1 VGAVLSA
8 STGSWT
14 GAPTF
19 TYLWLRCAAGGL
31 SCLPIGGATESTY
44 TAQSADAGSTL
55 EVQVTATTSAG
66 SSSIESNPTAALTAP
81 PASAQPPTISGS
93 ATESQVLSASPGS
106 WSGYPAPSFAY
117 QWERCENT
125 GQGCAPISGATEPTY
140 TAQSADVASTLAVQV
155 TATNSV
161 GSSSAASSPTLAVTA
176 PPASG
181 QPPTISG
188 SATEG
193 QVLSAS
199 PGTWSGY
206 PAPSFTYEWERCEGA
221 GQGCAPISGATES
234 SYTALSEDVGST
246 LVVEV
251 TARNSV
257 GSVQVSSAA
266 SAVVVA
272 AAGPLTPLL
281 DNFARPNNTGP
292 PGPNWTHMIVSS
304 SSATNNLFITKGEV
318 TGDAGTNADYWN
330 PQEFGPNSEVWVTV
344 AAKPTVDQ
352 DPVVLGL
359 RFLNPGAATASGY
372 QAYYMYRSKQAD
384 QYKIISRVNGTTS
397 TTLASV
403 NGPTLNAGDQL
414 LFRAIGPMLELWLS
428 NAGTWTRIL
437 SAKDST
443 FTGAGYINLT
453 ARDGSVRLTNFGG
466 GTLP

>member
-1 VGAVLSA
+1 
-8 STGSWT
+8 
-14 GAPTF
+14 
-19 TYLWLRCAAGGL
+19 
-31 SCLPIGGATESTY
+31 
-44 TAQSADAGSTL
+44 
-55 EVQVTATTSAG
+55 
-66 SSSIESNPTAALTAP
+66 
-81 PASAQPPTISGS
+81 
-93 ATESQVLSASPGS
+93 
-106 WSGYPAPSFAY
+106 
-117 QWERCENT
+117 
-125 GQGCAPISGATEPTY
+125 
-140 TAQSADVASTLAVQV
+140 
-155 TATNSV
+155 
-161 GSSSAASSPTLAVTA
+161 
-176 PPASG
+176 
-181 QPPTISG
+181 
-188 SATEG
+188 
-193 QVLSAS
+193 
-199 PGTWSGY
+199 
-206 PAPSFTYEWERCEGA
+206 
-221 GQGCAPISGATES
+221 
-234 SYTALSEDVGST
+234 
-246 LVVEV
+246 
-251 TARNSV
+251 
-257 GSVQVSSAA
+257 VQVSSAA

-352 DPVVLGL
+352 DPLGL